1 VSQAGLLE
9 ELEAQN
15 TLLLQQHKH
24 IAQLQLQRDQLISQE
39 QLRAEYSSCD
49 ETQKGEK
56 ENGGHVIR
64 DDNHVLVEKLK
75 EENVSLEAQVHG
87 LGKV

>member
-9 ELEAQN
+9 ELESQN

-24 IAQLQLQRDQLISQE
+24 ITQLQLQRDQLISEE
-39 QLRAEYSSCD
+39 QLRAVYSSCG
-49 ETQKGEK
+49 EEQKGEK
-56 ENGGHVIR
+56 ENGEQVNS
-64 DDNHVLVEKLK
+64 DDNHVLIEKLK
-75 EENVSLEAQVHG
+75 EKNVSLEAQVHG